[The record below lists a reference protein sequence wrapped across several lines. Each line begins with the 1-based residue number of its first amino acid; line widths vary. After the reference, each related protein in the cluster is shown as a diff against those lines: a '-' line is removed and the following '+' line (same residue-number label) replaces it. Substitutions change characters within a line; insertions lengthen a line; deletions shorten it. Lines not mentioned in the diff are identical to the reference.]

1 VAGELRLA
9 EHPDFKTLVA
19 RSSAKHSVPE
29 PWVEKDYYLT
39 EVLRIVAQAHPT
51 EGFLKGGTSLTKG
64 WALLTRM
71 SEDIDWVLMR
81 SAFTPNLGGK
91 EVNARLEGLAGAVAK
106 HPNLALAKSRTFVVD
121 GKARHDYYDYK
132 TAMATHTLGL
142 AETIKLEAGTRAGIW
157 PLEKRPIQSLVGITA
172 ESLGQGDVADDVTGF
187 PMLVLDFRRTFVEK
201 LVAVHGFVDRFVN
214 GGAPL
219 ARDAR
224 HYADLHVLLQRDEV
238 RALVGGAEF
247 GAILDEQDALAKEHF
262 KKNYVPLPKSFR
274 DSQALFPVQDLAEKL
289 KKQYEDDVRPLFFGS
304 TMPSFEAVLSS
315 FVAIKDRL

>member
-1 VAGELRLA
+1 MAGELRLA

-19 RSSAKHSVPE
+19 RSSSKHSVPE

-224 HYADLHVLLQRDEV
+224 HYADLH
-238 RALVGGAEF
+238 
-247 GAILDEQDALAKEHF
+247 EHF

>member
-1 VAGELRLA
+1 MRLA

-224 HYADLHVLLQRDEV
+224 HYADLH
-238 RALVGGAEF
+238 
-247 GAILDEQDALAKEHF
+247 EHF

>member
-1 VAGELRLA
+1 MRLA

-142 AETIKLEAGTRAGIW
+142 AETIKLETGTRAGIW

-224 HYADLHVLLQRDEV
+224 HYADLH
-238 RALVGGAEF
+238 
-247 GAILDEQDALAKEHF
+247 EHF

>member
-1 VAGELRLA
+1 
-9 EHPDFKTLVA
+9 
-19 RSSAKHSVPE
+19 
-29 PWVEKDYYLT
+29 
-39 EVLRIVAQAHPT
+39 
-51 EGFLKGGTSLTKG
+51 
-64 WALLTRM
+64 
-71 SEDIDWVLMR
+71 
-81 SAFTPNLGGK
+81 
-91 EVNARLEGLAGAVAK
+91 
-106 HPNLALAKSRTFVVD
+106 
-121 GKARHDYYDYK
+121 
-132 TAMATHTLGL
+132 MATHTLGL
-142 AETIKLEAGTRAGIW
+142 AETIKLETGTRAGIW

-224 HYADLHVLLQRDEV
+224 HYADLH
-238 RALVGGAEF
+238 
-247 GAILDEQDALAKEHF
+247 EHF

-289 KKQYEDDVRPLFFGS
+289 KKQYEDDERPLFFGS

>member
-1 VAGELRLA
+1 MRLA

-51 EGFLKGGTSLTKG
+51 EGFLEGGTSLTKG

-172 ESLGQGDVADDVTGF
+172 ESLGQGDVAEDVTGF

-224 HYADLHVLLQRDEV
+224 HYADLH
-238 RALVGGAEF
+238 
-247 GAILDEQDALAKEHF
+247 EHF